1 LKLTWANS
9 SRDAVWKILNTKRI
23 GEMVQVIELPP
34 CKCEALSS
42 SPSTIKKKRKKER
55 KKKYLKHFG
64 LGKRPQQGCR
74 LKES

>member
-23 GEMVQVIELPP
+23 GGMVQVIELPP

-42 SPSTIKKKRKKER
+42 SPSTIKKKKKER
-55 KKKYLKHFG
+55 KKKYLKQKG
-64 LGKRPQQGCR
+64 LGKRPQQRCR